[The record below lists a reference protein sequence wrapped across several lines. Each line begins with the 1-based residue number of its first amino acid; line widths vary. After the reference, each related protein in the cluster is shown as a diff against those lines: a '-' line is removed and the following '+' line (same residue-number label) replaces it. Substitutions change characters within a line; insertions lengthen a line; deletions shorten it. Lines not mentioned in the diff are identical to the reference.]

1 MQSFTISKAQIAR
14 IVGAAIADELSRGF
28 NRHFD
33 FMTIASWDEQTPLG
47 EGGIGMS
54 QSERT
59 ACAARL
65 KAFFGIDDTGASASW
80 SNAVKIAD
88 WARVIERCVKQRLTK
103 FSFKSAA
110 RTEETSAHEHNADSV
125 FQDAA
130 AAANLLAG
138 RRRLLSLVAPH
149 SLLGFVLTILSPNLL
164 RIPSI
169 DGRGLTADFLA
180 ESLSYGDV
188 LIATP
193 TLWRYMMQE
202 KLQAP
207 NNTMAVSFGE
217 PMTADLAS
225 DMRKAGF
232 GVLRELYGS
241 TEAGLIGWRD
251 SPSDSFVLFDHWL
264 HDGEMLLRL
273 APNGARLAQ
282 NSVDFIDWTDERSF
296 RLGGRRDGA
305 VQIAAVNVFP
315 DDVARRLEA
324 APEIESCRIRV
335 GRRGD
340 GVNSIIAHIILK
352 DGRAP
357 SDSVARSID
366 AWCRAHLRQQ
376 ERPRIYQ
383 FEAPE

>member
-1 MQSFTISKAQIAR
+1 MQSFSISNAQIAR

-33 FMTIASWDEQTPLG
+33 FMTIASWDEETALG

-54 QSERT
+54 QPERT

-65 KAFFGIDDTGASASW
+65 TAFFGMNEASLNDCC
-80 SNAVKIAD
+80 NAERVSD
-88 WARVIERCVKQRLTK
+88 WARVIERCVREHMTQ

-110 RTEETSAHEHNADSV
+110 RTEEACAHEHNADCV

-149 SLLGFVLTILSPNLL
+149 SLLGFTLTILSPNLL
-164 RIPSI
+164 QIPSI

-207 NNTMAVSFGE
+207 DNTMAVSFGE
-217 PMTADLAS
+217 PMTSGLAS

-232 GVLRELYGS
+232 GVLREFYGS

-264 HDGEMLLRL
+264 HDDEMLLRL
-273 APNGARLAQ
+273 APSGARLPQ
-282 NSVDFIDWTDERSF
+282 NSVDYIDWTDDRGF

-324 APEIESCRIRV
+324 APVVESCRIRV

-340 GVNSIIAHIILK
+340 GANSLIAHIILK
-352 DGRAP
+352 DGKTP

-383 FEAPE
+383 FEAPD